1 MYSRR
6 VLTTAETARRLGVK
20 PQTVY
25 AYVSRGLLTRHP
37 DRDGRRSLFDPA
49 EVERLAARARHGGRA
64 GALEVVVD
72 TELTLLDPAGRLF
85 FRGRDATELAR
96 FRSFEQVAELLWDSD
111 DAHTPWRAPVEML
124 RVGADAQD
132 ALPLGARPVDR
143 MRVVAAAAGAT
154 DPLRDDRRP
163 AAVREVGRTLI
174 ATLVDALPR
183 RSAPRDG
190 SIAARLW
197 SRLGDEPPSP
207 SALNALDA
215 ALVLLA
221 DHELAASTLAA
232 RVAASAWADPYLV
245 VVCGLGALGG
255 ALHGA
260 SAGAV
265 EAMLA
270 SIASPEDA
278 GAALG
283 ERLRA
288 DGRVPGFGLG
298 VYRDR
303 DPRADAILGL
313 LPRAAPGE
321 RLDVIDEVVRL
332 AGRQDGPAPNV
343 DFALGALS
351 VACGLRPG
359 AAEAIFSLAR
369 VAGLIAHAIEE
380 YPHRLRFRPR
390 AAYTGPAP
398 RP

>member
-1 MYSRR
+1 M
-6 VLTTAETARRLGVK
+6 LTTAETARRLGVK

-25 AYVSRGLLTRHP
+25 AYVSRGMLTRHR
-37 DRDGRRSLFDPA
+37 DSDGRRSRFDPT
-49 EVERLAARARHGGRA
+49 EVERLAGRARHGGRA

-72 TELTLLDPAGRLF
+72 TELTLIDAGGHLY
-85 FRGRDATELAR
+85 FRGRDATDLAR
-96 FRSFEQVAELLWDSD
+96 FRSFEQVAELLWESG
-111 DAHTPWRAPVEML
+111 DAHTPWRAPVEMAT
-124 RVGADAQD
+124 VCEDAQA
-132 ALPLGARPVDR
+132 ALPAGARPVDR
-143 MRVVAAAAGAT
+143 MRVIAAAAAAT

-163 AAVREVGRTLI
+163 AAVRAVGRTLI
-174 ATLVDALPR
+174 ATLVDALPAH
-183 RSAPRDG
+183 SAPRDA

-197 SRLGDEPPSP
+197 SRLADAPPSP
-207 SALNALDA
+207 AAINTLDA

-245 VVCGLGALGG
+245 VLTGLSALGG

-265 EAMLA
+265 EALLA
-270 SIASPEDA
+270 SIEAPEDT
-278 GAALG
+278 GTVLG

-288 DGRVPGFGLG
+288 DGRLPGFGLG
-298 VYRDR
+298 VYRAR
-303 DPRADAILGL
+303 DPRADAILDL
-313 LPRAAPGE
+313 LPRASDPD
-321 RLDVIDEVVRL
+321 RLAVADAVVAL

-351 VACGLRPG
+351 VGCGLRPG
-359 AAEAIFSLAR
+359 SAEAIFSLAR
-369 VAGLIAHAIEE
+369 VAGLVAHAIEE

-398 RP
+398 LPST